1 MPIRLARRDLLTAFG
16 ASLFSGGPLCRLAEA
31 ADKGDKGAGL
41 FAGAYMERQNRYGV
55 AVFDGD
61 GNILSRYRLPARGHG
76 MASGAASPW
85 LVAFARRPGNFAL
98 AIDVKSGK
106 PLLFKS
112 PSHTHFYGH
121 GAFSSDGNLLFATEN
136 RFESGEGLIGIY
148 DATDSFS
155 RIAEIPSHGIGPHET
170 VLMPDGHTLCVA
182 NGGIATHPDT
192 GRAKLNLPEMQSS
205 IVFIDSRHGE
215 PVAKFDVPQRLQRLS
230 LRHMAIDHEGKV
242 WIGGQYEG
250 DERDT
255 VPLIATARPERGLDF
270 PDLPRDRVSALSNYV
285 GSVANS
291 LDGERVA
298 FSSPRGNTLL
308 VVDAAESTVIKQQN
322 INAVCGIA
330 SGGEGFLT
338 TSLSGEIGRRRH
350 PLHWDNHSAEMPHHP
365 PSI

>member
-1 MPIRLARRDLLTAFG
+1 MPVRLARRDLLTAFG
-16 ASLFSGGPLCRLAEA
+16 ASLFSSFSSGPLCRLAEA
-31 ADKGDKGAGL
+31 SDKGVSL
-41 FAGAYMERQNRYGV
+41 FAGAYMERQNHYGV
-55 AVFDGD
+55 AVFDQD
-61 GNILSRYRLPARGHG
+61 GNILSRHRLPARGHG
-76 MASGAASPW
+76 MAFGAASPL

-98 AIDVKSGK
+98 AIDVKSRK
-106 PLLFKS
+106 SLLFKS
-112 PSHTHFYGH
+112 PFHTHFYGH
-121 GAFSSDGNLLFATEN
+121 GTFSSDGKLLFATEN

-215 PVAKFDVPQRLQRLS
+215 PVAKFDVPQRMRRLS
-230 LRHMAIDHEGKV
+230 LRHMAIDHKGKV

-250 DERDT
+250 DKRDT
-255 VPLIATARPERGLDF
+255 VALIAMACPEHGLDF
-270 PDLPRDRVSALSNYV
+270 PDLPRDGILALSNYV
-285 GSVANS
+285 GSVASS

-308 VVDAAESTVIKQQN
+308 VVDAAESAVIKRQN

-330 SGGEGFLT
+330 SRREGFLT
-338 TSLSGEIGRRRH
+338 TSLSGEIGRRKH
-350 PLHWDNHSAEMPHHP
+350 PLHWDNHVAKTASFQG
-365 PSI
+365 